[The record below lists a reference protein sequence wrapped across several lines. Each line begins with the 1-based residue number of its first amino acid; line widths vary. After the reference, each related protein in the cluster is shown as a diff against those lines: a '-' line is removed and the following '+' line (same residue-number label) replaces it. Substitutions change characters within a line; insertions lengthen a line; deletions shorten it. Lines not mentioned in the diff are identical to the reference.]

1 MRLQAREKLSSPS
14 LKRRGRDS
22 EDSGEED
29 EIHAFNCPITQ
40 DRMTDPVTCM
50 DGHTYER
57 KGIERWLEDHDTS
70 PLTGVKLPSKMLI
83 PNHSL
88 RHAIEE
94 YDNANS
100 RRK

>member
-1 MRLQAREKLSSPS
+1 MSTKGPTEGP
-14 LKRRGRDS
+14 
-22 EDSGEED
+22 DSGESEEDD

-57 KGIERWLEDHDTS
+57 KGIERWLEDHDAS
-70 PLTGVKLPSKMLI
+70 PLTGVLPSKMLI

-94 YDNANS
+94 YDKANAKTGEKSNVP
-100 RRK
+100 K